1 MKRVRKPVLLVVAIL
16 ILLFTFTSVWG
27 ISGRN
32 GDNKVTY
39 IKGVSDIRWGID
51 IKGGVEATF
60 VPSTSTNVTKNQVDA
75 AEAVIKRRLI
85 SKNIVDYEIYK
96 DYNHKRII
104 VRFPWK
110 SDEQSFNPE
119 SEINELAVTG
129 ELTFRE
135 GKEYSST
142 ATGSDGSTIYK
153 TPSGTTASNVI
164 LLGSDIE
171 SASSPVASQAQTTGK
186 ITYAV
191 PLKLTSSGTKKF
203 AEATEKLKGQTI
215 SIWMDDE
222 MVSWPTVNS
231 VISDGSCEIEGIES
245 ASEAA
250 KLANTIEGGAL
261 PFKLTT
267 DSYSAISPTLGSS
280 SLMAM
285 LKAGI
290 IALILVSIMMVCI
303 FRFPGVLIILSIL
316 GQTALTFALISGYF
330 PFANGFTMTLPGLAG
345 IILSV
350 GMGVDAGIIT
360 ASRIKEELWN
370 GKTLDSAVYKG
381 CQDSFWAIFDVNIT
395 VMIVAILLILVFGP
409 KNILSSIFA
418 ASTTGLIY
426 SFGITLFAG
435 VIGNFIMGVYAVRV
449 MLKASTGF
457 KCLHKPWLFGGA
469 KK

>member
-1 MKRVRKPVLLVVAIL
+1 MKRVRKPVLFVAVIL

-27 ISGRN
+27 INGKN

-60 VPSTSTNVTKNQVDA
+60 VPSTTASVTKNQIDA
-75 AEAVIKRRLI
+75 SEAVIKRRLI
-85 SKNIVDYEIYK
+85 SKKITDYEIYK

-110 SDEQSFNPE
+110 SDEKSFNPE

-135 GKEYSST
+135 GKEYTTT
-142 ATGSDGSTIYK
+142 ATGSDGSAIYK
-153 TPSGTTASNVI
+153 TPKGTTASSII
-164 LLGSDIE
+164 LVGSDID
-171 SASSPVASQAQTTGK
+171 SASSPVATQDQTTGK
-186 ITYAV
+186 ISYAV
-191 PLKLTSSGTKKF
+191 PLKLTPSGTKKF
-203 AEATEKLKGQTI
+203 AEATQRLQKQTI

-231 VISDGSCEIEGIES
+231 VISDGSCEIDGIES

-285 LKAGI
+285 LQAGV
-290 IALILVSIMMVCI
+290 IALISIAVLMI
-303 FRFPGVLIILSIL
+303 LAFRLPGLFITLAVL
-316 GQTALTFALISGYF
+316 GQTGLTFAVISGYF

-381 CQDSFWAIFDVNIT
+381 CQNSFWAIFDGNLT

-409 KNILSSIFA
+409 QNILSAIFGS
-418 ASTTGLIY
+418 STTGSIY
-426 SFGITLFAG
+426 SFGITLLVG
-435 VIGNFIMGVYAVRV
+435 VIGNFIMGVFAVRL

-469 KK
+469 KE